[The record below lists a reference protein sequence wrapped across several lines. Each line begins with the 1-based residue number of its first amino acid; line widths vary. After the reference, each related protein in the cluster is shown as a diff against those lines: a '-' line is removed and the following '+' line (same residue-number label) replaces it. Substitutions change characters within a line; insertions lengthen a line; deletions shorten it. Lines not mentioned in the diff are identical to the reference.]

1 MQFVQIKACL
11 LTLFFRQIANSRYN
25 LAGYLVAGKGL
36 LHKIFREVIQ
46 MSRSKFIVL
55 ILLVLTILGSI
66 NGVMAQ
72 DNTLVIW
79 ADENRAVILQ
89 GLAEQVSAD
98 LGITLDIVEQD
109 FGGIRDQLS
118 IAGPVGEGP
127 DILLGAHDWLGQLV
141 TNGSVAPINLDS
153 VADNFLP
160 FTLAAF
166 NYDGVQYGLPLNFE
180 NIALIRNVD
189 LVPTAPATWQE
200 VRTIA
205 EAFAEVEGGPYAF
218 AVQSGDAYHH
228 YPILSAFGGYTFGVN
243 ENGSYNPADVGF
255 ASEGGLAAAQWLSD
269 MYKDGLLPIVGGG
282 EILPLFE
289 SGQLAMWMTG
299 PWSSA
304 DLTSSGLNYSID
316 PLPGAEG
323 GLENGIPF
331 SGVQGFMISAYI
343 DPQKALLAEIF
354 LTEYVATLEVQQAL
368 FDIGLR
374 PPAFIGVDTSADP
387 NVAGFIAAGQSA
399 IPMPSIP
406 EMGATWAAAGNAYT
420 LISQG
425 EDPVETF
432 NNAQQQVVD
441 AIALSQSTARIVGLP
456 GSLQDEAGCAADWD
470 PACENTF
477 MADDDGDGIYTLVL
491 TLPAGDYEYKVAMN
505 GSWDENYGPNGEAN
519 SASNITLSLAEETEV
534 TFTYDDSTHIV
545 TDSVNNP

>member
-1 MQFVQIKACL
+1 
-11 LTLFFRQIANSRYN
+11 
-25 LAGYLVAGKGL
+25 
-36 LHKIFREVIQ
+36 
-46 MSRSKFIVL
+46 MSRSKFMV
-55 ILLVLTILGSI
+55 LVLLMALVLGSI
-66 NGVMAQ
+66 NSVIAQ

-79 ADENRAVILQ
+79 ADETRAAILQ
-89 GLAEQVSAD
+89 GLAEQVSAE

-109 FGGIRDQLS
+109 FGGIRDQLT

-141 TNGSVAPINLDS
+141 TNGAIAPINLDS
-153 VADNFLP
+153 VVDNFLP
-160 FTLAAF
+160 FTVAAF
-166 NYDGVQYGLPLNFE
+166 AYEGVQYGMPLNFE
-180 NIALIRNVD
+180 NIALVRNVD

-205 EAFAEVEGGPYAF
+205 EAFAAVEGGPYAF

-243 ENGSYNPADVGF
+243 EDGSYNPADVGF
-255 ASEGGLAAAQWLSD
+255 ASEGGLAAAQWLSE
-269 MYKDGLLPIVGGG
+269 MYAAGLMPIVGGG
-282 EILPLFE
+282 EIFPLFQ

-299 PWSSA
+299 PWSTA
-304 DLTSSGLNYSID
+304 DLSTSGINYSID
-316 PLPGAEG
+316 ALPGAEG
-323 GLENGIPF
+323 GLEHGIPF

-343 DPQKALLAEIF
+343 DSQQALLAEIF
-354 LTEYVATLEVQQAL
+354 LTAYVATPEVQQAL
-368 FDIGLR
+368 FDVNLR
-374 PPAFIGVDTSADP
+374 PPAYIGVDTSADP
-387 NVAGFIAAGQSA
+387 NVAGFVAAGQSA

-432 NNAQQQVVD
+432 NNAQQQIVD
-441 AIALSQSTARIVGLP
+441 AIALSQSTELVVGLP
-456 GSLQDEAGCAADWD
+456 GSHQSEAGCAGDWD

-477 MADDDGDGIYTLVL
+477 MTDEDGDGIYTLVL
-491 TLPAGDYEYKVAMN
+491 TLPAGEYAYKVAMN
-505 GSWDENYGPNGEAN
+505 GGWDENYGANGEAGG
-519 SASNITLSLAEETEV
+519 ADIVLVLAAETEV
-534 TFTYDDSTHIV
+534 TFTYDSSTHIV

>member
-1 MQFVQIKACL
+1 
-11 LTLFFRQIANSRYN
+11 
-25 LAGYLVAGKGL
+25 
-36 LHKIFREVIQ
+36 

-55 ILLVLTILGSI
+55 MLLVLTILGSI
-66 NGVMAQ
+66 NSVIAQ

-79 ADENRAVILQ
+79 ADENRAGILQ
-89 GLAEQVSAD
+89 GLADQVSAD
-98 LGITLDIVEQD
+98 LGITLDVVEQD

-127 DILLGAHDWLGQLV
+127 DILIGAHDWLGQLV
-141 TNGSVAPINLDS
+141 TNGAVAPINLDS
-153 VADNFLP
+153 VAENFLP

-166 NYDGVQYGLPLNFE
+166 NYDGVQYGMPMNFE
-180 NIALIRNVD
+180 NIALVRNVD

-255 ASEGGLAAAQWLSD
+255 ASEGGLAAAQWLSE
-269 MYKDGLLPIVGGG
+269 MYTAGLLPIVGGG

-304 DLTSSGLNYSID
+304 DLTSSGINYSID
-316 PLPGAEG
+316 SLPGAEG
-323 GLENGIPF
+323 GLEHGIPF

-368 FDIGLR
+368 FDVGLR

-387 NVAGFIAAGQSA
+387 NVAGFVAAGQNA

-456 GSLQDEAGCAADWD
+456 GSLQDEAGCPADWD

-477 MADDDGDGIYTLVL
+477 MSDEDGDGIYTLVL

-505 GSWDENYGPNGEAN
+505 GGWDENYGPNGEAN

-534 TFTYDDSTHIV
+534 TFTYDDSSHIV